1 VYASFFGLLE
11 RPFSIAPD
19 PRFLYLSTRHR
30 EALAHL
36 LYGVGEAGGFVQLTG
51 EVGTGKTTV
60 CRYFLQ
66 RLPGDVDV
74 ALILNPRL
82 TPLEL
87 MAAVCDELRVP
98 YPLGSTSL
106 KVLVDA
112 LYHHLLEV
120 HGRGRRTVLILEEA
134 QNLSVEVLEQ
144 IRLLTNLETTREKL
158 LQIILIGQ
166 PELVQLLDRKELRQL
181 AQRVTARYH
190 LLPFTEPETRAYILH
205 RLGVAGQPGEIFDH
219 RALREVQRLSRGIP
233 RLINVICDRALLGA
247 YASDTH
253 RIDAALVRRAGRE
266 VFGQPRRHR
275 YARRSLWAAAGLL
288 AALAGASALLTSER
302 AGPLVRAMEW
312 RGRLAPPTGG
322 RASPPPGSIGVL
334 PTAVKPGDN
343 GPGPVVSATPAA
355 LGQARAGRAA
365 PPDKAELATVLG
377 DRLLESDRASA
388 FANLYSRW
396 HVEYGGQRDGPACEA
411 GRAAGLHCLAK
422 RGTWN
427 VLRRFNL
434 PAVVELVTPAG
445 VKHYATV
452 TAIDEET
459 ATLEFGQQ
467 QLTFPLGEVD
477 RFWDGAFILLW
488 KPPTLIT
495 VPVVPGTRAKE
506 VAWVR
511 RRLGEV
517 DGGPVRTTDV
527 ELYDEEL
534 RRRVAAFQRD
544 QSLVP
549 DGIVGP
555 ETLARLVAI
564 REPST
569 PSLWSV
575 RR

>member
-1 VYASFFGLLE
+1 MYASFFGLVE

-66 RLPGDVDV
+66 RLPGDVDA

-82 TPLEL
+82 TALEL
-87 MAAVCDELRVP
+87 MATVCDELRVP
-98 YPLGSTSL
+98 YPSGSTSL

-112 LYHHLLEV
+112 LYHHLLEA
-120 HGRGRRTVLILEEA
+120 HGRGRRTVLIIDEA
-134 QNLSVEVLEQ
+134 QNLSAEVLEQ

-166 PELVQLLDRKELRQL
+166 PELVQLLDGKELRQL

-190 LLPFTEPETRAYILH
+190 LLPFTESETRAYILH
-205 RLGVAGQPGEIFDH
+205 RLGVAGQPGEIFDQ
-219 RALREVQRLSRGIP
+219 RALREVHRLSRGIP

-247 YASDTH
+247 YASDAH

-266 VFGQPRRHR
+266 VFGRPRRRRH
-275 YARRSLWAAAGLL
+275 ARQLLWAAAGLL
-288 AALAGASALLTSER
+288 VALAGASALLTSER
-302 AGPLVRAMEW
+302 AGPTVRATDW
-312 RGRLAPPTGG
+312 QGRLAALTGG
-322 RASPPPGSIGVL
+322 RASPTPASVGVL
-334 PTAVKPGDN
+334 PTAEKPGEGD
-343 GPGPVVSATPAA
+343 GPAPAM
-355 LGQARAGRAA
+355 LARASAGGAEL
-365 PPDKAELATVLG
+365 PDKAELAAVLADG
-377 DRLLESDRASA
+377 LLESDRASA
-388 FANLYSRW
+388 FTNLYSLW
-396 HVEYGGQRDGPACEA
+396 HVEYRGQGGRLACEA
-411 GRAAGLHCLAK
+411 GRSAGLECLSK

-452 TAIDEET
+452 TAVDEET
-459 ATLEFGQQ
+459 ATLEFGQRQ
-467 QLTFPLGEVD
+467 FTFPLGEIE
-477 RFWDGAFILLW
+477 RFWDGAFTLLW

-495 VPVVPGTRAKE
+495 IVPPGTRGKE

-511 RRLGEV
+511 LRLGEV
-517 DGGPVRTTDV
+517 DGGPVRATDV

-544 QSLVP
+544 QSLLP

-564 REPST
+564 RDPSI
-569 PSLWSV
+569 PSLGSA